1 MTDTTFPN
9 GESQKLSFLLF
20 WWEEE
25 VGWYVSLPSYISP
38 HGREIPSLTPCLNP
52 SQDNSKNS
60 NRGGVNAVHTV
71 YFIIIPFLIT
81 TALHDCA
88 CLYIHK

>member
-25 VGWYVSLPSYISP
+25 VGWYVRLPSYISP
-38 HGREIPSLTPCLNP
+38 RGREIPSLTPCLNP

-60 NRGGVNAVHTV
+60 NRGAVNAVHTV
-71 YFIIIPFLIT
+71 YFYHNSLFNYHRTI
-81 TALHDCA
+81 
-88 CLYIHK
+88 